1 VDESID
7 EQSQKDRFTRTAG
20 FIDAI
25 RKAAKPQNINL
36 FINVPRDFDLASLAL
51 EGDRFAEGIKR
62 SEKYAEPGDSGL
74 FVPFQEKRNRDHGD
88 RAGMTGD
95 KK

>member
-7 EQSQKDRFTRTAG
+7 EPSQKDRFTRTAG

-36 FINVPRDFDLASLAL
+36 FINVPRDFDPASLAL

-62 SEKYAEPGDSGL
+62 SEKYAEPGGL
-74 FVPFQEKRNRDHGD
+74 FVPFQEKEIEITEIGRE
-88 RAGMTGD
+88 
-95 KK
+95 